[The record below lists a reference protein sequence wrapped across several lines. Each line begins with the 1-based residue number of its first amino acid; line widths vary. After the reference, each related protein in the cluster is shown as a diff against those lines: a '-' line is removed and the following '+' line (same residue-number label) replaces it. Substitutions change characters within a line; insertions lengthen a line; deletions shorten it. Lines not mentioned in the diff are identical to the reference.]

1 MKHARTLPS
10 LGLVAFLGLG
20 LSPGC
25 AGRAPGPVAATA
37 HDEPLLSP
45 DDSYREP
52 PARGAQRPPP
62 EHVAD
67 PIPAREEAAVEP
79 PPAPEPD
86 RPAQTSARVAY
97 AGARGTIPR
106 GELVRML
113 DQSPALFL
121 RRVDSEPRFEGGR
134 FRGWQ
139 IKSVFADDPRFSG
152 IDVRKGDVVTRVNGQ
167 PIEQPDQFILVWQN
181 LRQARELRVDL
192 LRNGQPHV
200 ARWSIVD

>member
-1 MKHARTLPS
+1 MMRNTRLPRPRRS
-10 LGLVAFLGLG
+10 HLWPLGLALL
-20 LSPGC
+20 LGC
-25 AGRAPGPVAATA
+25 ARNGPAPMSAR
-37 HDEPLLSP
+37 DEPLLGP
-45 DDSYREP
+45 DDSFREP

-67 PIPAREEAAVEP
+67 PIPTAAAEPKAEPEA
-79 PPAPEPD
+79 APEPEASKD
-86 RPAQTSARVAY
+86 GRVAY
-97 AGARGTIPR
+97 AGARGTIRR
-106 GELVRML
+106 GDLVRML

-121 RRVDSEPRFEGGR
+121 RRVDSEPRFEAGR

-139 IKSVFADDPRFSG
+139 INAVFPGDPRFAG
-152 IDVRKGDVVTRVNGQ
+152 IDVRRGDVVTRVNGQ
-167 PIEQPDQFILVWQN
+167 PIEQPDQFIVVWQA